1 MTLNVLIVS
10 VKNQSLKLLEEINLK
25 QAEMGTKIMMCL
37 KNNEEGHI
45 GMIKAEV
52 MDHEEATDP
61 KFVSESLS

>member
-1 MTLNVLIVS
+1 
-10 VKNQSLKLLEEINLK
+10 
-25 QAEMGTKIMMCL
+25 MGTKIMMCL

>member
-1 MTLNVLIVS
+1 MTLNIPIVS

-37 KNNEEGHI
+37 KNNEGHI